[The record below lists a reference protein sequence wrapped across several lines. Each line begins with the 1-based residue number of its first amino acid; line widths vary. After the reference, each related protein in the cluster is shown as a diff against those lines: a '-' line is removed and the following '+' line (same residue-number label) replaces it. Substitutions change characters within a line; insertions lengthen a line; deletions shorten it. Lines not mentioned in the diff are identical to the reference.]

1 MLSRS
6 LLSPYFSV
14 NTKTAPKMT
23 SHFSSEAPCLRRRAQ
38 PIHGRRHRAHILQA
52 ARDINIYTATSRRT
66 RSTNEDKTRENPKP
80 RSLRKPCEDKK
91 KTRLK
96 KSKKQRTSSSYS
108 SLKIESS
115 HLKKKEKNTETGNL
129 MCQRRVCVFSSDIVF
144 HFLERKHRRRR
155 GITYNVIRSRKRR
168 F

>member
-80 RSLRKPCEDKK
+80 RSLRKPYEDKKKK

-96 KSKKQRTSSSYS
+96 KSRKERTSSSYS

-115 HLKKKEKNTETGNL
+115 HLKKKRKEHGNRKPYVPTPR
-129 MCQRRVCVFSSDIVF
+129 MCIFKR
-144 HFLERKHRRRR
+144 HRLPLL
-155 GITYNVIRSRKRR
+155 GKKAS
-168 F
+168 

>member
-52 ARDINIYTATSRRT
+52 ARDINIYTAASRRT
-66 RSTNEDKTRENPKP
+66 RSTDEDETRENPKP

-115 HLKKKEKNTETGNL
+115 HLKKKKKRIRKPETLCANAAYVYF
-129 MCQRRVCVFSSDIVF
+129 QATSSSTSWKESIV
-144 HFLERKHRRRR
+144 EEEA
-155 GITYNVIRSRKRR
+155 
-168 F
+168 